1 MEQTEEIYKRIKEID
16 SKDIRDILKDIIL
29 IDGAIVEENILDYKQ
44 KKYNDLESKYY
55 TKLHRLKYYSFQER
69 ADDKIDKYVES
80 TAKEINTN
88 LGVLKLFLIRI
99 AALELVK
106 NDEIN
111 NILDSIYREENHKR
125 VKDLYEQLDRIL
137 LRNI

>member
-125 VKDLYEQLDRIL
+125 VKDLYEQLDIIL